1 LRRETAG
8 TFSPPF
14 FVRVDPICSRLFAGS
29 SSQWRIAMA
38 KRPPVPP
45 ANRSPKG
52 PGSDPKITPDDKQ
65 RDDPNANQREQG
77 DHANVSQNTTNRGH
91 HQGKG

>member
-1 LRRETAG
+1 
-8 TFSPPF
+8 
-14 FVRVDPICSRLFAGS
+14 
-29 SSQWRIAMA
+29 MA